1 MNYFGKVFTA
11 AALLVSCSQN
21 MFAQHAPAAEQPSTA
36 PAAKAAPDFP
46 EDAPMMQGSSE
57 PRLYYI
63 RKINIHGVQYLNAD
77 MLKSSAGLIEG
88 DSIYLPSSF
97 ISNAIS
103 RLWSQRFFSDVK
115 IGADIEGD
123 SLDLEVFLKERP
135 RVNNWA
141 FEGIPRGK
149 KTDLLEKL
157 KLRRGGELSDYVIDK
172 NRKLIK
178 EYWSEKGF
186 RNAEV
191 DVRIENDTVRPQMV
205 NVTFVIDRKDKVKIG
220 QINFIGNTEFTDKRL
235 RRTFKKTHQ
244 KSINIF
250 KGTKLNETDYA
261 ADKELLIDFYNSKGY
276 RNANILRDSIY
287 PINEKRLGID
297 IEVSEGNKYYIRNV
311 SWVGNSV
318 YTTED
323 LQQMFG
329 VESGDTYDK
338 KTIQKRLGIGKE
350 ANPEEMSVSSLYQN
364 QGYLTSQIDPAETII
379 GTDSIDIEVKI
390 FEGKQFTINE
400 VGITGNQ
407 RVDDEVIRREL
418 YTRPGELY
426 DRSMLMQTI
435 RMLGSMGHFNPEA
448 IAPDIKPVS
457 SELVNVNWALEE
469 QASDQFNI
477 AGGWGSGTFV
487 GSVGITLNNLS
498 VKNFFKKGAWRPYPM
513 GQNQRLSLSA
523 QTNGTY
529 YKAFAFS
536 FTDPWLGGK
545 KPNSFTLSAHISEQ
559 NNAYYVWQSA
569 TQYFRTYGVAAG
581 LGKRLNWP
589 DPYFTF
595 YAEASYERF
604 KLKNWNTFGM
614 TNGAANLLSLKLVFA
629 RSSVDQPL
637 YPRRGSEFSAS
648 VQATPPYSLWDG
660 KDYRMLEQLASNS
673 STSDAANQERY
684 RWVEFHKWQFKA
696 QWYQTLSKNSNLVLM
711 LKAEMG
717 YLGAYNK
724 YKVSPFERFEVGGDG
739 MSGYNIYGIDIISM
753 RGYEDGALDP
763 TSDYSRGY
771 NKYTAELR
779 YPVILKPSST
789 IYVLGFLEG
798 GNAFESWKKF
808 SPFKIKRS
816 AGFGVR
822 LYLPVVGMLGIDWG
836 YGFDA
841 PANSTS
847 KSGSQFHFVLGQ
859 QF

>member
-1 MNYFGKVFTA
+1 MNYLGKVFTA
-11 AALLVSCSQN
+11 AALLVAGSQN
-21 MFAQHAPAAEQPSTA
+21 MFAREQQPADPTA
-36 PAAKAAPDFP
+36 GTATEFP
-46 EDAPMMQGSSE
+46 ENAPMMQGGKQ

-63 RKINIHGVQYLNAD
+63 RKINIHGVQYLNPD

-88 DSIYLPSSF
+88 DSVYLPSNF

-141 FEGIPRGK
+141 FEGIPKGK
-149 KTDLLEKL
+149 KTDLMEKL

-172 NRKLIK
+172 NQKLIK
-178 EYWSEKGF
+178 QYWSEKGF

-191 DVRIENDTVRPQMV
+191 DVRIENDSVRPQMV

-220 QINFIGNTEFTDKRL
+220 RINFIGNREFTDKRL

-244 KSINIF
+244 KSLNIF
-250 KGTKLNETDYA
+250 KGTKLNETDYE
-261 ADKELLIDFYNSKGY
+261 ADKELLIDFYNSKGF

-287 PINEKRLGID
+287 RINEKRLGID
-297 IEVSEGNKYYIRNV
+297 LEVSEGNKYYIRDV

-323 LQQMFG
+323 LQRMFG
-329 VESGDTYDK
+329 VEKGDTYDK

-379 GTDSIDIEVKI
+379 GADSIDIEVKV

-435 RMLGSMGHFNPEA
+435 RMLNSMGHFNPEA
-448 IAPDIKPVS
+448 IMPDIKPVS
-457 SELVNVNWALEE
+457 SELVNVNWILEE

-529 YKAFAFS
+529 YKALAFS

-545 KPNSFTLSAHISEQ
+545 KPNSFTLSAHVSEQ

-629 RSSVDQPL
+629 RNSVDQPL
-637 YPRRGSEFSAS
+637 YPRRGSEFSVS
-648 VQATPPYSLWDG
+648 VEATPPYSLWDG
-660 KDYRMLEQLASNS
+660 KDYKRLEELASNS

-696 QWYQTLSKNSNLVLM
+696 QWYQALTQNTNLVLM

-763 TSDYSRGY
+763 TNDYSRGY

-798 GNAFESWKKF
+798 GNAFDSWKSF
-808 SPFKIKRS
+808 SPFKIKRA

>member
-36 PAAKAAPDFP
+36 PAAEAAPDFP
-46 EDAPMMQGSSE
+46 EDAPMMQGSGE

-297 IEVSEGNKYYIRNV
+297 IELSEGNKYYIRNV